1 MGRILKWWEWLPMTV
16 GMNGAEKIGIEESLS
31 FYSFWILNSLPNQKL
46 RWNRNDGETTL
57 NLNIN
62 WNKWSCP

>member
-16 GMNGAEKIGIEESLS
+16 GMNGTEKIGIEESLS
-31 FYSFWILNSLPNQKL
+31 FYSFWILNSLPNKKI
-46 RWNRNDGETTL
+46 RWNRNDGKTTL

-62 WNKWSCP
+62 GNKWSCP